1 MKFRKFGQVVLAS
14 VVSLG
19 LATGITACGT
29 SNTID
34 FLYVTA
40 SSNNNIAVYTVDSIS
55 GALNQ
60 IPDSPYPSGG
70 RNPVAEVTS
79 PNGKYLYVVNHDDN
93 TVVEFGIGTD
103 GKLYPQNTYNT
114 PGGSPTAVAISAK
127 GDLLYVVDT
136 FQPHNPAYTEANPGP
151 GALVVYPVTA
161 NGSLGS
167 PVANGTLN
175 FWPLLF
181 NPSSVTALAN
191 GTAVYVV
198 NKSGSLAGN
207 VNGSI
212 SAFQVGAGG
221 ALTAV
226 AGSPFPAGV
235 TPNSIASDPAS
246 KFLYV
251 TDGASNQLIN
261 YIVQST
267 GVIIPQPNGPTK
279 TDVLPDAVTVDPR
292 GFYVY
297 VANFTASNVSAY
309 SIDQANGN
317 PSGIAGATGTTGTGT
332 GPTCI
337 LVEPALGRFVYTS
350 NFADAT
356 VTGLQLNPSTGA
368 LIQTQ
373 AAAYKAPGQPT
384 CTAAITHGNHA
395 IQNIQP

>member
-1 MKFRKFGQVVLAS
+1 MKFRKFGQVLLAS

-40 SSNNNIAVYTVDSIS
+40 SSSNNIAVYTVDSIS

-136 FQPHNPAYTEANPGP
+136 FQPHNPAYTDANPGP

-207 VNGSI
+207 VQRQHLRLPGRCRWRAHPSRRQPLPCRRDAQLDRQRSGEQVPLRHRWSVESAHQLHRSI
-212 SAFQVGAGG
+212 HRCHHSAAQRSDQDRRAAGCG
-221 ALTAV
+221 Y
-226 AGSPFPAGV
+226 GRSPRLLRVCGQ
-235 TPNSIASDPAS
+235 
-246 KFLYV
+246 LYRLERERV
-251 TDGASNQLIN
+251 LHRSGER
-261 YIVQST
+261 QSFR
-267 GVIIPQPNGPTK
+267 N
-279 TDVLPDAVTVDPR
+279 R
-292 GFYVY
+292 RRYR
-297 VANFTASNVSAY
+297 NH
-309 SIDQANGN
+309 
-317 PSGIAGATGTTGTGT
+317 
-332 GPTCI
+332 
-337 LVEPALGRFVYTS
+337 R
-350 NFADAT
+350 
-356 VTGLQLNPSTGA
+356 
-368 LIQTQ
+368 
-373 AAAYKAPGQPT
+373 
-384 CTAAITHGNHA
+384 HGNGT
-395 IQNIQP
+395 QPAYWSSRRWDVSSTRRTLPTPR